1 MLCRTQHDWKAPVL
15 HRNVHTV
22 PFKHD
27 NIVHNKGVTY
37 FQEHTMEVLGGVT
50 LVVMASVAG
59 IQDGDAYNSLLQ
71 CATILNGRCLL
82 QFCAPIM
89 TCS

>member
-1 MLCRTQHDWKAPVL
+1 
-15 HRNVHTV
+15 
-22 PFKHD
+22 
-27 NIVHNKGVTY
+27 
-37 FQEHTMEVLGGVT
+37 MEVLGGVT

-82 QFCAPIM
+82 QFCVDATGAHMHACVVPSVK
-89 TCS
+89 TENVSVSFFTP